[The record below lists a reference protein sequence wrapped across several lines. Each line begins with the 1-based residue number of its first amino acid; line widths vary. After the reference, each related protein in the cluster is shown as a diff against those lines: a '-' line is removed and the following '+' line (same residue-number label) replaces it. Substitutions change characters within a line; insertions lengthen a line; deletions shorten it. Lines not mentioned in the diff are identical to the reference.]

1 MAQVKKSVEIIFICT
16 AALILASCSG
26 GDVHHRRI
34 FFRMDTVTE
43 ITISAPR
50 TFNPKPV
57 WRAVDSLLSESERRF
72 SVTGEASEVRALN
85 ERAAQALPVSFELGE
100 MLRAGLAYGDSLD
113 GAFDITVLPLKE
125 VWGFCEQCG
134 GDGPLP
140 DSGQVREAAVVVDYR
155 NVRVNG
161 AGDSVFFETPTARVD
176 VGGIAKGF
184 VLKRLEELLTGMGV
198 KNFLIAAGG
207 DILASGRKRDGTP
220 WRVGVRHPK
229 NGSELIATLPMERGV
244 LVTSGDYER
253 YRIVDGVRYH
263 HIFNPATGYSCNQN
277 QSVTI
282 WADDPI
288 RGDVLSTGL
297 FCRNARDI
305 IGYAQER
312 DGIECIVVD
321 SAGEIHVSS
330 SLFGF

>member
-1 MAQVKKSVEIIFICT
+1 MTKKLQTYFCT

-26 GDVHHRRI
+26 GDVHHKRI

-43 ITISAPR
+43 VTISVPR
-50 TFNPKPV
+50 AFNPKPV
-57 WRAVDSLLSESERRF
+57 WRAVDSLLLDSERRF

-125 VWGFCEQCG
+125 VWGFCEECG

-140 DSGQVREAAVVVDYR
+140 DSARVRAAAAAVDYR

-161 AGDSVFFETPTARVD
+161 AGDSVFFGTPAARVD
-176 VGGIAKGF
+176 IGGIAKGF
-184 VLKRLEELLTGMGV
+184 VLKRLEGLLTGMGV

-207 DILASGRKRDGTP
+207 DILVSGRKRDGTP
-220 WRVGVRHPK
+220 WRVGVRHPR
-229 NGSELIATLPMERGV
+229 NTSELITTIPMERGV

-253 YRIVDGVRYH
+253 YRIIDNARYH
-263 HIFNPATGYSCNQN
+263 HIFNPATGYPCNQN

-282 WADDPI
+282 WADDPV

-297 FCRNARDI
+297 FCKNAQDI
-305 IGYAQER
+305 IAYARER
-312 DGIECIVVD
+312 EGIECIVVD
-321 SAGEIHVSS
+321 SAGEVYFSS
-330 SLFGF
+330 SSFGL

>member
-1 MAQVKKSVEIIFICT
+1 MTKKLQTYFCT

-26 GDVHHRRI
+26 GDVHHKRI

-43 ITISAPR
+43 VTISAPR
-50 TFNPKPV
+50 GFNPKPV

-72 SVTGEASEVRALN
+72 SVAGEASEVRALN
-85 ERAAQALPVSFELGE
+85 ERASQALPVSSELGE

-134 GDGPLP
+134 GDSPLP
-140 DSGQVREAAVVVDYR
+140 DSAQVREAAAAVDYR
-155 NVRVNG
+155 NVRVND
-161 AGDSVFFETPTARVD
+161 AGDSVFFETPATRVD

-184 VLKRLEELLTGMGV
+184 VLKRLEKLLAGMGV

-207 DILASGRKRDGTP
+207 DILVSGSKRDGTP
-220 WRVGVRHPK
+220 WRVGVRHPR
-229 NGSELIATLPMERGV
+229 NGSELIATIPMERGV

-263 HIFNPATGYSCNQN
+263 HIFNPSTGYSCNQN

-282 WADDPI
+282 WANDPVH
-288 RGDVLSTGL
+288 GDILSTGL
-297 FCRNARDI
+297 FCRNAHDI
-305 IGYAQER
+305 IAYARER

-321 SAGEIHVSS
+321 SSGEIHVSS
-330 SLFGF
+330 SSFVF